1 MKNLEWSAN
10 CLSPRPTALIITQ
23 LAFVPCIITAATPVG
38 AAIALGPLSGLSEYG
53 LGIMMAVAGGSFLY
67 VAASDLIPETH
78 EKDVLQNVF
87 FLLVGA
93 GFLYLLTILFE

>member
-1 MKNLEWSAN
+1 
-10 CLSPRPTALIITQ
+10 
-23 LAFVPCIITAATPVG
+23 V
-38 AAIALGPLSGLSEYG
+38 
-53 LGIMMAVAGGSFLY
+53 AVAEGSFLY

-78 EKDVLQNVF
+78 EKDVLQNVV